1 VLEQQKEQNNVSA
14 TPSPL
19 KEEESVT
26 TAGTV
31 IVYESTIT
39 SVVSNDEVKLT
50 TTEGKED
57 DFEQKTKKAQN
68 AFQDLF
74 TTAIE
79 KGKSIASQEAKKLAA
94 MDFNPSARIAAKDSA
109 DIAMLGP
116 SVEGLARTFE
126 DVMTGIGQES
136 YDEQTNLLTGYE
148 KLLQE
153 QISVINS
160 KIHYVKR
167 LKK

>member
-1 VLEQQKEQNNVSA
+1 VLEQQKEENNVSA
-14 TPSPL
+14 APSPL

-26 TAGTV
+26 TDGTV

-39 SVVSNDEVKLT
+39 PVSNDKDKLTT

-57 DFEQKTKKAQN
+57 DFGQKTKKAQN

-74 TTAIE
+74 TTSIDKA
-79 KGKSIASQEAKKLAA
+79 KSIASQEAKKLAA

-116 SVEGLARTFE
+116 SAEGLARTFE

-136 YDEQTNLLTGYE
+136 YDEQANLLTGYE

>member
-1 VLEQQKEQNNVSA
+1 
-14 TPSPL
+14 
-19 KEEESVT
+19 
-26 TAGTV
+26 
-31 IVYESTIT
+31 
-39 SVVSNDEVKLT
+39 
-50 TTEGKED
+50 
-57 DFEQKTKKAQN
+57 
-68 AFQDLF
+68 
-74 TTAIE
+74 
-79 KGKSIASQEAKKLAA
+79 
-94 MDFNPSARIAAKDSA
+94 
-109 DIAMLGP
+109 MLGP

-136 YDEQTNLLTGYE
+136 YDEQANLLTGYE

>member
-1 VLEQQKEQNNVSA
+1 MLEQQKEQNNVSA

-19 KEEESVT
+19 KEEEESVT

-39 SVVSNDEVKLT
+39 SVSNNEDKLT

-57 DFEQKTKKAQN
+57 DFGQKTKKAQN

-79 KGKSIASQEAKKLAA
+79 KGKSIASQKAKKLAA

-126 DVMTGIGQES
+126 DVMTGIRQES
-136 YDEQTNLLTGYE
+136 YDEQANLLTGYE

-160 KIHYVKR
+160 KIHYMKR

>member
-1 VLEQQKEQNNVSA
+1 
-14 TPSPL
+14 
-19 KEEESVT
+19 
-26 TAGTV
+26 
-31 IVYESTIT
+31 
-39 SVVSNDEVKLT
+39 
-50 TTEGKED
+50 
-57 DFEQKTKKAQN
+57 
-68 AFQDLF
+68 
-74 TTAIE
+74 
-79 KGKSIASQEAKKLAA
+79 
-94 MDFNPSARIAAKDSA
+94 M
-109 DIAMLGP
+109 

-136 YDEQTNLLTGYE
+136 YDEQANLLKGYE

>member
-1 VLEQQKEQNNVSA
+1 MLEQQKEQNNVSA

-31 IVYESTIT
+31 IAYESTIT
-39 SVVSNDEVKLT
+39 SVSNDEVKLT

-57 DFEQKTKKAQN
+57 DFGQKTKKAQN

-74 TTAIE
+74 TTSID

-136 YDEQTNLLTGYE
+136 YDEQANLLTGYE

>member
-19 KEEESVT
+19 KEEEESVT

-39 SVVSNDEVKLT
+39 SVSNNEDKLT
-50 TTEGKED
+50 TMEGKED
-57 DFEQKTKKAQN
+57 DFGQKTKKAQN

-79 KGKSIASQEAKKLAA
+79 KGKSIASQKAKKLAA

-126 DVMTGIGQES
+126 DVMTGIRQES
-136 YDEQTNLLTGYE
+136 YDEQANLLTGYE

-160 KIHYVKR
+160 KIQYVKR